1 MNNSPITEENTNIE
15 EYLNY
20 LFGLIGTKRKTYSY
34 KNPIIKRV
42 MIFIN
47 LDNNL
52 YVQKYE
58 EPLLESIMYTSLNFV
73 ENVLIALKKKYILKY
88 MNYQQSIRFIRIV
101 EQYIFN
107 TRTPNIMFISNF
119 DIEKEINN
127 NEQYKKYMKR
137 LKIIIQLLKEKY
149 NITEEDIIKDT
160 PDYSNKKF
168 KKVTKINVNNAKQLS
183 AFKKTNVKP
192 HSSTET
198 KSALKKPAS
207 IEKKSTLKSNVN
219 AKTEKK
225 SALKKPANAKPAN
238 TKTEKKSALKKPANA
253 KPANKTI
260 EKKSA
265 LKKPA
270 NTKPAITEKKSA
282 LKKPAITEKKS
293 ALKKPAST
301 EKKSA
306 LKKPEIKKPVNATP
320 KKLLKSIEPH
330 NRINNNIETRAKYI
344 RNKLQQKQKSILK
357 NPGIGIAI

>member
-34 KNPIIKRV
+34 KNPIIKRE

-52 YVQKYE
+52 YAQKYE

-107 TRTPNIMFISNF
+107 TRTPNMMFISNF
-119 DIEKEINN
+119 EIEKEINN
-127 NEQYKKYMKR
+127 NETYKKYMKR
-137 LKIIIQLLKEKY
+137 LKNIIQLLKEKY
-149 NITEEDIIKDT
+149 NITEEDIINDT

-168 KKVTKINVNNAKQLS
+168 KKVIKINQNNAKQLA
-183 AFKKTNVKP
+183 AFKKTNVK
-192 HSSTET
+192 SQLTTEK
-198 KSALKKPAS
+198 KSALKKPLNAS
-207 IEKKSTLKSNVN
+207 IEKKSALKKSAN

-225 SALKKPANAKPAN
+225 SALKKPANAKTEKKSALKKSAN
-238 TKTEKKSALKKPANA
+238 AKTEKKSALKKPANA
-253 KPANKTI
+253 KTEKKSALKKPVNASI

-270 NTKPAITEKKSA
+270 NVKTEKKSA
-282 LKKPAITEKKS
+282 LKTPAIKKS
-293 ALKKPAST
+293 
-301 EKKSA
+301 
-306 LKKPEIKKPVNATP
+306 INATP
-320 KKLLKSIEPH
+320 KKILKPVEKH
-330 NRINNNIETRAKYI
+330 NRFNNNIESRAKYI
-344 RNKLQQKQKSILK
+344 RNKLQQKSILK
-357 NPGIGIAI
+357 KQGIAI